1 MTVSKSKR
9 LSFVGPNWA
18 AMVLVVCFGMMA
30 VLGTP
35 FHDHDFDPSHS
46 DSDCASCYL
55 ASANIGLEQNKQDIF
70 LSRQEIYSVSIELTP
85 ILTVGTSSVLSRAP
99 PIIWICFFI

>member
-1 MTVSKSKR
+1 MTASKSKR
-9 LSFVGPNWA
+9 LSFTGSYWA

-30 VLGTP
+30 LFGTP

-55 ASANIGLEQNKQDIF
+55 ANANIGLEEVTTDPDF
-70 LSRQEIYSVSIELTP
+70 YLQEVQSVSIETTSLSIIDTP
-85 ILTVGTSSVLSRAP
+85 AGTSRAP
-99 PIIWICFFI
+99 PIVC

>member
-1 MTVSKSKR
+1 MIVNKSKR
-9 LSFVGPNWA
+9 LSFAGSNWA

-46 DSDCASCYL
+46 DSDCVSCYL
-55 ASANIGLEQNKQDIF
+55 ANANIGLDEVALDPDTQLQDTWSVWIETTS
-70 LSRQEIYSVSIELTP
+70 LSITDTP
-85 ILTVGTSSVLSRAP
+85 AGTSRAP
-99 PIIWICFFI
+99 PIIC

>member
-1 MTVSKSKR
+1 MSIFKSEK
-9 LSFVGPNWA
+9 LSFAGSNWA

-30 VLGTP
+30 LFGTP

-55 ASANIGLEQNKQDIF
+55 ANASIGLEVVTPDAHIY
-70 LSRQEIYSVSIELTP
+70 LQEVQSVSIETTSLSIIDTP
-85 ILTVGTSSVLSRAP
+85 AGTSRAP
-99 PIIWICFFI
+99 PIVC

>member
-1 MTVSKSKR
+1 MTVSKSNR
-9 LSFVGPNWA
+9 LSFVGSNWA

-55 ASANIGLEQNKQDIF
+55 ANANIGLDEVTPDSDTQLQDTQSVWIATTS
-70 LSRQEIYSVSIELTP
+70 LSITDTP
-85 ILTVGTSSVLSRAP
+85 AGTSRAP
-99 PIIWICFFI
+99 PIIC

>member
-1 MTVSKSKR
+1 MTVLKSKR

-18 AMVLVVCFGMMA
+18 AMVLVVCFGMMSII
-30 VLGTP
+30 GTP

-55 ASANIGLEQNKQDIF
+55 ANANIALEGVAPDPH
-70 LSRQEIYSVSIELTP
+70 IYLQAIQSVSIEVTLPSIAETP
-85 ILTVGTSSVLSRAP
+85 AGTSRAP
-99 PIIWICFFI
+99 PIIC